1 MQTVLVIQIC
11 KAVSLDD
18 KRGVEFRG
26 IVDLLAPLVNHVR
39 NPCRTLSEI
48 VFQVLLVE
56 FEEGSHE
63 RDLIPQKKKTNEIE
77 ELLSKLQK
85 NKRFLCLL

>member
-1 MQTVLVIQIC
+1 MQTVLVIQIG
-11 KAVSLDD
+11 KAVSFDD
-18 KRGVEFRG
+18 KRGMEFRG
-26 IVDLLAPLVNHVR
+26 IVDLLAPLVNHIR

-63 RDLIPQKKKTNEIE
+63 RDFIPQKEKTNEIE
-77 ELLSKLQK
+77 KLLSRFQK
-85 NKRFLCLL
+85 NERFLCLL